1 VEEKMKAKE
10 LLLFGCMSLVA
21 IAVYAL
27 ADDKPAQKKQAQ
39 SGTAQAERPA
49 VTVTVPASD
58 SPVICYLEQRGQ
70 TITIKAGPKGPVYSA
85 KTTDGKTL
93 FENLS
98 LEQLRAQAP
107 EIHDLI
113 KTAVAGG
120 SRKPGVVI
128 DAGLHPTR

>member
-1 VEEKMKAKE
+1 MKAKE
-10 LLLFGCMSLVA
+10 LLLFGCLSLVA
-21 IAVYAL
+21 LAVCAL
-27 ADDKPAQKKQAQ
+27 AGDKPAQTKQAQ
-39 SGTAQAERPA
+39 SATTHAQRPA
-49 VTVTVPASD
+49 VTVTMPAPD
-58 SPVICYLEQRGQ
+58 SPVICYLEKRGQ

-85 KTTDGKTL
+85 KAADGKTL

-128 DAGLHPTR
+128 DAGLRPTR